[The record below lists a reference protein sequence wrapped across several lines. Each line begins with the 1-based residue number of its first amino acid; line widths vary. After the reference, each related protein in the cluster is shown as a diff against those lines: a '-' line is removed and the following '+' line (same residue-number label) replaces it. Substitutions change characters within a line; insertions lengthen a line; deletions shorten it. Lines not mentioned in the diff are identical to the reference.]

1 MTKSRVKQGFYV
13 LLLSAITYVMLMVFS
28 LDNTQLVIEG
38 LMPPLATWTPSKTEN
53 TATEITDEA
62 SADEVAFKNDI
73 NTYRNGLDARLRDL
87 KTNPPDEIRYNT
99 TAYTSIMWATLATVL
114 LFVIFTE
121 MEN

>member
-1 MTKSRVKQGFYV
+1 MTKNRVKQGFYV

-28 LDNTQLVIEG
+28 LDNTRLVIEG
-38 LMPPLATWTPSKTEN
+38 LTPPLPPFGSRPQN
-53 TATEITDEA
+53 TASTVSGEA

-73 NTYRNGLDARLRDL
+73 NAYRNGLDARLRDL

>member
-1 MTKSRVKQGFYV
+1 MTKSRVKQGFYI

-38 LMPPLATWTPSKTEN
+38 LTPPLATWTPSKTEN